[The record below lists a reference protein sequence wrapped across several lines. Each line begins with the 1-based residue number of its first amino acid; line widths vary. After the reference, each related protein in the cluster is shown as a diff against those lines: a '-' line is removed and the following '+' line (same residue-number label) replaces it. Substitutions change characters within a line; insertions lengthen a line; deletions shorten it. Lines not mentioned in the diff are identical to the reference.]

1 MSSTLKKLCG
11 GSSASRAPDASR
23 QEVASSSLAPRSIIQ
38 AIADGL
44 RIDPAVRQ
52 LGREDGSAGIF
63 RLSVDDILDQGED
76 FDVLAYL
83 DGWQQGN
90 SAKNRRG

>member
-1 MSSTLKKLCG
+1 MSSTRKKFAGIAQPLERR
-11 GSSASRAPDASR
+11 GSLPEGAGENP
-23 QEVASSSLAPRSIIQ
+23 APRSIRQ
-38 AIADGL
+38 AIAAGL

-52 LGREDGSAGIF
+52 LGREDGLAGIF
-63 RLSVDDILDQGED
+63 RLSVDDIVDQGED

-83 DGWQQGN
+83 DGWAQGN